1 MKKFSNYYPLLRKEK
16 ISQSILKFTFEAGDI
31 ARFANP
37 GQFIQVRTSRDYFP
51 LWPRPFSIHDA
62 DPGSGE
68 LSIIFKVFGCGTSQ
82 LAEIDIG
89 REVYLLGPLG
99 NGFHLLKDESN
110 VIMAAGGVGM
120 PPVFFLAKRSIQ
132 NGYPAERITFISG
145 ARNKDGLFNDAELSE
160 LGIDLHSCTD
170 DGSFGV
176 MGTVVDLLEKKLENA
191 GDRIVYACG
200 PMAMLEKIDRILIES
215 GISGFLS
222 LEALMPCG
230 YGICSGCAIKVVPP
244 EDRGPTDD
252 DRKYH
257 LQRVCVEGPVF
268 EAGEVI
274 WQ

>member
-1 MKKFSNYYPLLRKEK
+1 MKKFSDYYPLLRKEK
-16 ISQSILKFTFEAGDI
+16 ISPSILKFTFEAGHI
-31 ARFANP
+31 AKFANP

-51 LWPRPFSIHDA
+51 LWPRPFSICDA

-82 LAEIDIG
+82 LADMRDGQEAH
-89 REVYLLGPLG
+89 LLGPLG
-99 NGFHLLKDESN
+99 NGFRLLKDEPK

-120 PPVFFLAKRSIQ
+120 PPLFYLAKRSIQ

-145 ARNKDGLFNDAELSE
+145 ARTKDGLFNDVELSK

-170 DGSFGV
+170 DGSFGAR
-176 MGTVVDLLEKKLENA
+176 GTVVDLLEKELENA

-200 PMAMLEKIDRILIES
+200 PMAMLEKIDGMLVAEEM
-215 GISGFLS
+215 SGFLS

-230 YGICSGCAIKVVPP
+230 YGICGGCAVKVTPP
-244 EDRGPTDD
+244 KDRGPTDD
-252 DRKYH
+252 NREYH

-268 EAGEVI
+268 ETGEVI